1 MDTCAKNATCISQE
15 SCDSLIHSLDNFF
28 KQNARNERIKKCDDI
43 VIYAVKSTSATRK
56 KMLGIFVAILGKIDK
71 KFKMN
76 TYLTLNLNWSF
87 SYEIWNRYARHWKDA
102 NRKRRSFSKTTFCYL
117 DGTNLMS
124 GKYECLKNL

>member
-76 TYLTLNLNWSF
+76 SYVTLNRSF
-87 SYEIWNRYARHWKDA
+87 FYEILNCYAHHWKDA

-124 GKYECLKNL
+124 GKYECLKNI

>member
-15 SCDSLIHSLDNFF
+15 SCDSLIHSLANFF

-76 TYLTLNLNWSF
+76 TYVTLNRSF
-87 SYEIWNRYARHWKDA
+87 SYEILYCCARHWKDA

-124 GKYECLKNL
+124 GKYECLKNI